1 VLRQAA
7 TGTCQLAHLGQAAVF
22 VLLDINFA
30 LGTQTSVAYDFT
42 AANGDVLR
50 SSVVGTNTP
59 SGPGTARISAT
70 VKFTGGT
77 GRFANA
83 SGEAHAEGVA
93 NFATRSSSVTYDGW
107 IRYDPA
113 DRR

>member
-1 VLRQAA
+1 
-7 TGTCQLAHLGQAAVF
+7 

-50 SSVVGTNTP
+50 SSVSGTNTP

-70 VKFTGGT
+70 MKFTGGT

-83 SGEAHAEGVA
+83 TGEAHAEGVA
-93 NFATRSSSVTYDGW
+93 NFVTRSSSVTYDGW
-107 IRYDPA
+107 ISYDA
-113 DRR
+113 SDRR